1 MNCLF
6 KKNNNQKDDKL
17 LLLCIADSSG
27 VYQFDFSE
35 NSYND
40 LNILY
45 SFKISKTQLTE
56 KVVVTDQK
64 GTIILSV
71 HPNSLDFTSQDKLTI
86 KYQTENPDKLKTI
99 KLNYNSTKLECKDN
113 NNIKECTVPQSHFK
127 ESGYYYTYYT
137 NDLGHEV
144 ISYEIPKIQITL
156 KKDDG
161 GKSDEGGKS
170 DGGNG
175 DSKPTNLVGIIVGSV
190 VGGLVLIAII
200 VFIIIYVKKKKG
212 DSIEI
217 ISGKGENNLLPNSEQ
232 VELVEGIN

>member
-1 MNCLF
+1 MH
-6 KKNNNQKDDKL
+6 
-17 LLLCIADSSG
+17 I
-27 VYQFDFSE
+27 
-35 NSYND
+35 
-40 LNILY
+40 
-45 SFKISKTQLTE
+45 
-56 KVVVTDQK
+56 
-64 GTIILSV
+64 
-71 HPNSLDFTSQDKLTI
+71 
-86 KYQTENPDKLKTI
+86 
-99 KLNYNSTKLECKDN
+99 
-113 NNIKECTVPQSHFK
+113 PQSHFK